1 MPTIF
6 WAGDSTVQYNDIITY
21 PQTGIGQ
28 VMHLF
33 LKPEITVE
41 NHAKNGRSTKSF
53 IDESRMVPIYDRI
66 TKGDF
71 LFVQFGHNDEK
82 LQDPARGTDPNG
94 EFKINLEKFVNV
106 ARNKGAYPVFITPLE
121 RRCFVEEHKLGPG
134 EHLAYVNA
142 MKEAAE
148 ALNVPLVDLY
158 SMSRA
163 EMEKAGAEKT
173 TQWFM
178 HLPEGVYPYHMEGL
192 TDNTHLKYAGAVV
205 FAGCIAR
212 GLKSL
217 GGIYADL
224 LVDFGEAEK
233 EHETTLER

>member
-33 LKPEITVE
+33 LKSEVQVE

-82 LQDPARGTDPNG
+82 LQDPARGTQPYG
-94 EFKINLEKFVNV
+94 EFMINLEKFVNV

-142 MKEAAE
+142 MKQVGEN
-148 ALNVPLVDLY
+148 LDVPVVDLY
-158 SMSRA
+158 NMSREQM
-163 EMEKAGAEKT
+163 EMAGADKT
-173 TQWFM
+173 TEWFM

-192 TDNTHLKYAGAVV
+192 ADNTHLKYAGAVV

-212 GLKSL
+212 GLKAL